1 VSFILDA
8 LRKSEHERQK
18 STGPGLAEI
27 PIAAPRP
34 KTNVWATAAVTLL
47 VVNLTAVGVL
57 LLRRADAPPE
67 PNATAPAAPP
77 TTTATPATPAAT
89 TPPAAAAG
97 NPTLAQP
104 TPAPVTAP
112 VAPVALAQRPVETGR
127 NPLAEELGDAG
138 QGLDPGMADAAASVP
153 AGPPAVAR
161 QELPRRG
168 GSVVYAPVP
177 QASDSPY
184 SPPPAEPEPA
194 AGPAPAAAPSGA
206 GLPGAD
212 DMVARG
218 MPELHLDLHV
228 YSTVPKQRFI
238 FVNSRKYGEGATLQ
252 EGPVV
257 EAITPD
263 GAVLNFRG
271 SRFKLSH

>member
-8 LRKSEHERQK
+8 LRKSEHQRQK

-27 PIAAPRP
+27 PVAAPRP

-47 VVNLTAVGVL
+47 VVNLTAVGIL
-57 LLRRADAPPE
+57 LLRRADSPPAPE
-67 PNATAPAAPP
+67 AAAPAAPA
-77 TTTATPATPAAT
+77 TTAAPIT
-89 TPPAAAAG
+89 TQAPAAAG
-97 NPTLAQP
+97 NPTLAAP
-104 TPAPVTAP
+104 TPAPVTVP
-112 VAPVALAQRPVETGR
+112 VAPASAAQRPVETGR
-127 NPLAEELGDAG
+127 NPLAEELGESA

-153 AGPPAVAR
+153 AGPPAVVR
-161 QELPRRG
+161 QEPPRRG

-177 QASDSPY
+177 EAGDAPY
-184 SPPPAEPEPA
+184 SPPPAEAEP
-194 AGPAPAAAPSGA
+194 GPGGAPATVAPGGT

-212 DMVARG
+212 EMVARG
-218 MPELHLDLHV
+218 VPELHLDLHV

-263 GAVLNFRG
+263 GAVLSFRG

>member
-1 VSFILDA
+1 MSFILDA
-8 LRKSEHERQK
+8 LRKSEHQRQK

-27 PIAAPRP
+27 PVAAPRT

-57 LLRRADAPPE
+57 LLRRADSPPE
-67 PNATAPAAPP
+67 PAPAAPVAEP
-77 TTTATPATPAAT
+77 ATTPAP

-97 NPTLAQP
+97 NPTLAPP
-104 TPAPVTAP
+104 TLPPVTAP
-112 VAPVALAQRPVETGR
+112 VAAAAPAQRPVEAGR
-127 NPLAEELGDAG
+127 NPLAEELGDSA

-161 QELPRRG
+161 QEPLRRG
-168 GSVVYAPVP
+168 GSVVYAPVTE
-177 QASDSPY
+177 ASDSPS
-184 SPPPAEPEPA
+184 SPPPVEPELG
-194 AGPAPAAAPSGA
+194 AGAAPAATPTGA

-212 DMVARG
+212 EMVARG

-228 YSTVPKQRFI
+228 YSSVPKQRFI

-263 GAVLNFRG
+263 GAVLSFRG

>member
-67 PNATAPAAPP
+67 PNATAPATPS
-77 TTTATPATPAAT
+77 TTTATPAATP
-89 TPPAAAAG
+89 PPAAAAG

-104 TPAPVTAP
+104 TPAPVTTPVVPAAP
-112 VAPVALAQRPVETGR
+112 VQRPAEAGR
-127 NPLAEELGDAG
+127 NPLAEELGDSG

-161 QELPRRG
+161 QEPTRRG

-177 QASDSPY
+177 QADDQPY

-194 AGPAPAAAPSGA
+194 AGPAPAAAPGGA

-212 DMVARG
+212 EMVARG